1 MRIYKRGNIYWL
13 AFERDKKLYQ
23 YSLKTKSLAEAKK
36 ALRNIQA
43 ASAAKTFDIAVKI
56 LRDLYGV
63 GDTGKT
69 PLEDVWSIY
78 LQTLKALGKNQV
90 APKTLHDRKSAVENF
105 VIWINKTIP
114 DINNVQQITS
124 RIASQYASVLAASG
138 KATKTRKNILANL
151 NTVWTIAAKSIDNL
165 TSPWNRLAP
174 AQIDSV
180 RRLAFTLDEEKR
192 ILEIAK
198 KDDKKT
204 WYYIS
209 ILARYTGL
217 RYGDCATITW
227 ADIDLEN
234 NIISVIPNKTAKHR
248 IKVVLPIVAPL
259 KNALLE
265 IVKKDTPN
273 AYLFPAHAFAY
284 DEGKGSYFLKQN
296 NFAAILKEAGLD
308 TRYYTFHSWRHTL
321 RTRLAEAG
329 VSTETAMRICGHT
342 TAEMSRHYDHD
353 LHIEELRDALTKTQ

>member
-23 YSLKTKSLAEAKK
+23 YSLKTKNLAEAKK
-36 ALRNIQA
+36 ALRNLQA

-56 LRDLYGV
+56 LRDLYGLE
-63 GDTGKT
+63 DTDKT
-69 PLEDVWSIY
+69 PLEDLWSIY
-78 LQTLKALGKNQV
+78 TQTAKALGKDKI
-90 APKTLHDRKSAVENF
+90 AAETMRDRRCTVENF
-105 VIWINKTIP
+105 INWVKKTIP
-114 DINNVQQITS
+114 NINNVQQVTA

-138 KATKTRKNILANL
+138 RAAKTRKNILANL
-151 NTVWTIAAKSIDNL
+151 NTVWTIAAKSIDDI
-165 TSPWNRLAP
+165 TSPWSNLAP
-174 AQIDSV
+174 AQVDSV
-180 RRLAFTLDEEKR
+180 RRLAFTLEEEKR

-198 KDDKKT
+198 NDDKKT

-227 ADIDLEN
+227 AEIDLDN
-234 NIISVIPNKTAKHR
+234 NIISVTPNKTAKHG
-248 IKVVLPIVAPL
+248 IKVVLPIVDPL

-265 IVKKDTPN
+265 IVKTDNPN
-273 AYLFPAHAFAY
+273 AYVFPAHAFAY
-284 DEGKGSYFLKQN
+284 DKGGYLKN
-296 NFAAILKEAGLD
+296 DKFSAILKEAGLD
-308 TRYYTFHSWRHTL
+308 TKQYTFHSWRHTL

-342 TAEMSRHYDHD
+342 TEAMSRHYDHD
-353 LHIEELRDALTKTQ
+353 SHIAELREALKKTQ